1 MVKAGGVT
9 HPGRVRAINEDV
21 FLSELDLGL
30 YMVADGM
37 GGHHAGEIASRLA
50 SEMIRSFL
58 SMTQSGE
65 DVTWPYGIDPSLS
78 YDANRLRTA
87 IRLANRRVFKVGE
100 SCEEYTGMGTTAS
113 VALFNGDR
121 LIHASVG
128 DSRIYSL
135 TDDGLTQLTKDDT
148 WIAMMGNNEA
158 DTVSNHPMRH
168 VLTNVIGARDQ
179 IDCDIDERV
188 LRGAATFLLCTDG
201 LHGALD
207 AQTLAAILRSDDP
220 PEVLGDRLVRAALE
234 RSGADNITA
243 LVVRY
248 QP

>member
-1 MVKAGGVT
+1 M
-9 HPGRVRAINEDV
+9 INEDV

-30 YMVADGM
+30 FMVADGM
-37 GGHHAGEIASRLA
+37 GGHHAGEIASQLA
-50 SEMIRSFL
+50 SETIRSFL
-58 SMTQSGE
+58 AMTQAGE
-65 DVTWPYGIDPSLS
+65 DVTWPYGIDPAVSF
-78 YDANRLRTA
+78 DANRLRTA

-100 SCEEYTGMGTTAS
+100 SREEYTGMGTTAS

-121 LIHASVG
+121 FIHASVG

-135 TDDGLTQLTKDDT
+135 TDGGLTQLTKDDT

-158 DTVSNHPMRH
+158 DKVSNHPMRH

-179 IDCDIDERV
+179 IDFEVDERV
-188 LRGAATFLLCTDG
+188 LHEAATFLLCTDG

-207 AQTLAAILRSDDP
+207 AETLATILRSDDP